1 MQGTNMKGKYIFKV
15 YIDITHMDQYRPKI
29 PETNKQKTTP

>member
-15 YIDITHMDQYRPKI
+15 CIDITHMYEYRPKALEI
-29 PETNKQKTTP
+29 KKKSLA